1 LEDLVMSAPLSNFSG
16 KRVLVT
22 GDTGFKGSWLCF
34 WLRELQAD
42 VVGYA
47 LPPKTD
53 EDLFNRLGLEK
64 LIHHIKGDIRDL
76 EGLQPVFDQF
86 QPEFLFH
93 LAAQS
98 LVRLSYQEPKL
109 TFDTNVGGS
118 VNVLEAVRAT
128 KSLRSVIF
136 VTSDKCYRNK
146 EWIWGYRENDELGG
160 HDPYSSSKAA
170 AELVLSAYQ
179 KSFYNGHKGMGVVSV
194 RAGNIL
200 GGGDWAQDRLVP
212 DIIKSLRKNTP
223 IILRHPAATRPWQH
237 VLDPL
242 FGYLLLASRLY
253 ASPQEF
259 AGPFNFGPSGESIRT
274 VHDLAEKMVNCWGG
288 GNIRL
293 EESPDA
299 PYESGMLHLNC
310 DKARRLLNWRPRW
323 DFDRTIEETV
333 SWYKKVESGE
343 PAVIVT
349 KQQIINYM
357 EDNND

>member
-1 LEDLVMSAPLSNFSG
+1 MLAPLSLFSG
-16 KRVLVT
+16 KRILVT

-47 LPPKTD
+47 LPPKTH
-53 EDLFNRLGLEK
+53 EDLFNLLGLEK
-64 LIHHIKGDIRDL
+64 LIHHIAGDLRELDR
-76 EGLQPVFDQF
+76 LQLVFDEF

-98 LVRLSYQEPKL
+98 LVRLSYKEPKL

-128 KSLRSVIF
+128 PSLRSVIF

-146 EWIWGYRENDELGG
+146 EWVWGYRENDELGG
-160 HDPYSSSKAA
+160 YDPYSSSKAA

-179 KSFYNGHKGMGVVSV
+179 NSFFNDRKGMGVASV

-200 GGGDWAQDRLVP
+200 GGGDWAEDRLVP

-223 IILRHPAATRPWQH
+223 IILRNPGATRPWQH

-242 FGYLLLASRLY
+242 GGYLLLASRLY
-253 ASPQEF
+253 TAPQELT
-259 AGPFNFGPSGESIRT
+259 GSFNFGPSGESIRT
-274 VHDLAEKMVNCWGG
+274 VHDLAAKIMKNWGG
-288 GNIRL
+288 GNIRV
-293 EESPDA
+293 EKAPDA
-299 PYESGMLHLNC
+299 PHESGLLHLNC
-310 DKARRLLNWRPRW
+310 DKARRLLHWRPKW
-323 DFDRTIEETV
+323 DFDRTIAETV
-333 SWYKKVESGE
+333 SWYKHVESGE
-343 PAVIVT
+343 SAVALT
-349 KQQIINYM
+349 KQQIMDYM
-357 EDNND
+357 GNGHD

>member
-1 LEDLVMSAPLSNFSG
+1 MSAPLANFSG

-53 EDLFNRLGLEK
+53 EDLFNLLGLAK
-64 LIHHIKGDIRDL
+64 IINHIEGDIRDL
-76 EGLQPVFDQF
+76 AGLQRVFDEF
-86 QPEFLFH
+86 QPEYLFH

-98 LVRLSYQEPKL
+98 LVRLSYKEPKL
-109 TFDTNVGGS
+109 TFDTNMGGS
-118 VNVLEAVRAT
+118 VNVLEAVRST
-128 KSLRSVIF
+128 RSLRSVIF

-160 HDPYSSSKAA
+160 YDPYSSSKAA

-179 KSFYNGHKGMGVVSV
+179 NSFFNDWKEMGVSSV

-200 GGGDWAQDRLVP
+200 GGGDWAEDRLVP
-212 DIIKSLRKNTP
+212 DIIKSLRQGVP
-223 IILRHPAATRPWQH
+223 IILRNPGATRPWQH

-242 FGYLLLASRLY
+242 FGYLVLASRLY
-253 ASPQEF
+253 TSPRAF
-259 AGPFNFGPSGESIRT
+259 TGPFNFGPSGESIRT
-274 VHDLAEKMVNCWGG
+274 VSDLAGKMVQCWGE
-288 GNIRL
+288 GNIRV
-293 EESPDA
+293 EKAQDA
-299 PYESGMLHLNC
+299 PHESGLLHLNC
-310 DKARRLLNWRPRW
+310 DKARRLLHWRPQW

-333 SWYKKVESGE
+333 SWYKQVESGE
-343 PAVIVT
+343 SPVT
-349 KQQIINYM
+349 LTKKQIMNYM
-357 EDNND
+357 EKCHD

>member
-1 LEDLVMSAPLSNFSG
+1 MSAPLSSFSG

-53 EDLFNRLGLEK
+53 EDLFNLLGLEK
-64 LIHHIKGDIRDL
+64 IIHHIVGDIRDL
-76 EGLQPVFDQF
+76 EGLQLVFDEF
-86 QPEFLFH
+86 QPEYLFH

-98 LVRLSYQEPKL
+98 LVRLSYKEPKL

-128 KSLRSVIF
+128 ESLRSVVF

-160 HDPYSSSKAA
+160 YDPYSSSKAA

-179 KSFYNGHKGMGVVSV
+179 NSFFNNRQELGVASV

-200 GGGDWAQDRLVP
+200 GGGDWAEDRIVP
-212 DIIKSLRKNTP
+212 DIIKSLKQGTP
-223 IILRHPAATRPWQH
+223 IILRNPGATRPWQH

-242 FGYLLLASRLY
+242 FGYLLLASRLST
-253 ASPQEF
+253 SPR
-259 AGPFNFGPSGESIRT
+259 ALSGPFNFGPSGESIRT
-274 VHDLAEKMVNCWGG
+274 VYDLAGRMVQGWGG
-288 GNIRL
+288 GNICV
-293 EESPDA
+293 EQAPDA
-299 PYESGMLHLNC
+299 PHESGLLHLNC
-310 DKARRLLNWRPRW
+310 DKARRLLHWRPKW
-323 DFDRTIEETV
+323 NFDRTLEETV
-333 SWYKKVESGE
+333 SWYKQVESGE
-343 PAVIVT
+343 SAVALT
-349 KQQIINYM
+349 KQQIKKYM
-357 EDNND
+357 ENDHD

>member
-1 LEDLVMSAPLSNFSG
+1 MLTPLSIFSG

-22 GDTGFKGSWLCF
+22 GDTGFKGSWLCL

-47 LPPKTD
+47 LPPKTN
-53 EDLFNRLGLEK
+53 EDLFNLLGLEK
-64 LIHHIKGDIRDL
+64 FIHHIAGDIRDL
-76 EGLQPVFDQF
+76 EGLQLVFDEF
-86 QPEFLFH
+86 QPEYLFH

-98 LVRLSYQEPKL
+98 LVRLSYKEPKL

-128 KSLRSVIF
+128 TSLRSVIF

-146 EWIWGYRENDELGG
+146 EWIWGYRENDALGG

-179 KSFYNGHKGMGVVSV
+179 DSFFNNRKALGVASV

-200 GGGDWAQDRLVP
+200 GGGDWAKDRLVP
-212 DIIKSLRKNTP
+212 DIIKSLRQDTP
-223 IILRHPAATRPWQH
+223 IILRNPGATRPWQH

-253 ASPQEF
+253 TSPQAF
-259 AGPFNFGPSGESIRT
+259 AGPFNFGPG
-274 VHDLAEKMVNCWGG
+274 AM
-288 GNIRL
+288 
-293 EESPDA
+293 A
-299 PYESGMLHLNC
+299 
-310 DKARRLLNWRPRW
+310 A
-323 DFDRTIEETV
+323 
-333 SWYKKVESGE
+333 
-343 PAVIVT
+343 
-349 KQQIINYM
+349 
-357 EDNND
+357 

>member
-1 LEDLVMSAPLSNFSG
+1 MSDPLSIFAG
-16 KRVLVT
+16 KRILVT
-22 GDTGFKGSWLCF
+22 GDTGFKGSWLCL

-47 LPPKTD
+47 LPPKTP
-53 EDLFNRLGLEK
+53 EDLFNLLGLER
-64 LIHHIKGDIRDL
+64 LIHHIAGDIRELDRL
-76 EGLQPVFDQF
+76 RLVFDEF
-86 QPEFLFH
+86 RPEFLFH

-128 KSLRSVIF
+128 PSLRSVIF

-160 HDPYSSSKAA
+160 RDPYSSSKAA
-170 AELVLSAYQ
+170 AELVLAAYQ
-179 KSFYNGHKGMGVVSV
+179 DSFYHDRQTLGIASV

-212 DIIKSLRKNTP
+212 DIIKSLRAKAP
-223 IILRHPAATRPWQH
+223 IILRNPGATRPWQH

-242 FGYLLLASRLY
+242 FGYLCLASRLY
-253 ASPQEF
+253 TSPPGFTE
-259 AGPFNFGPSGESIRT
+259 PYNFGPSGEAIRT
-274 VHDLAEKMVNCWGG
+274 VQDLAEKIIQYWGG
-288 GNIRL
+288 GTIRV
-293 EESPDA
+293 EQSPEA

-310 DKARRLLNWRPRW
+310 DKARRFLHWHPKW
-323 DFDRTIEETV
+323 DFDQTIKETV
-333 SWYKKVESGE
+333 SWYKGVESGE
-343 PAVIVT
+343 SALALT
-349 KQQIINYM
+349 QQQIRKYLGNG
-357 EDNND
+357 DD

>member
-1 LEDLVMSAPLSNFSG
+1 MVAPLSIFSG

-22 GDTGFKGSWLCF
+22 GDTGFKGSWLSF
-34 WLRELQAD
+34 WLGELKAD

-47 LPPKTD
+47 LPPKTP
-53 EDLFNRLGLEK
+53 EDLFNLLGLEK
-64 LIHHIKGDIRDL
+64 FIHHIEGDIRDL
-76 EGLQPVFDQF
+76 EGLQLVFDEF

-98 LVRLSYQEPKL
+98 LVRLSYKEPKL

-118 VNVLEAVRAT
+118 VNVLEAVRTT

-160 HDPYSSSKAA
+160 YDPYSSSKAV
-170 AELVLSAYQ
+170 AELVLSAYHN
-179 KSFYNGHKGMGVVSV
+179 SFFNDRKGMGVASV

-200 GGGDWAQDRLVP
+200 GGGDWAEDRIVP
-212 DIIKSLRKNTP
+212 DIIKSLRQGTP
-223 IILRHPAATRPWQH
+223 IVLRNPSATRPWQH

-253 ASPQEF
+253 GSPQEF
-259 AGPFNFGPSGESIRT
+259 TGPLNFGPSGESIRT
-274 VHDLAEKMVNCWGG
+274 VHDLAVRIVQCWGG
-288 GNIRL
+288 GNICV
-293 EESPDA
+293 EKAPDA
-299 PYESGMLHLNC
+299 PHESGMLHLNC
-310 DKARRLLNWRPRW
+310 DKARRLLHWRPKW

-333 SWYKKVESGE
+333 SWYKHVESGE
-343 PAVIVT
+343 SAVALT
-349 KQQIINYM
+349 KQQIKNYM
-357 EDNND
+357 ENCHD

>member
-1 LEDLVMSAPLSNFSG
+1 MLTPFSIFSG

-22 GDTGFKGSWLCF
+22 GDTGFKGSWLCL

-53 EDLFNRLGLEK
+53 EDLFNLLGLEK
-64 LIHHIKGDIRDL
+64 LIHHIAGDIRDL
-76 EGLQPVFDQF
+76 EGLHHVFGEF
-86 QPEFLFH
+86 QPEYLFH

-179 KSFYNGHKGMGVVSV
+179 DSFFNHRPGLGVASV

-200 GGGDWAQDRLVP
+200 GGGDWAEDRLVP
-212 DIIKSLRKNTP
+212 DIIRSLRRGAP
-223 IILRHPAATRPWQH
+223 IILRHPGATRPWQH

-242 FGYLLLASRLY
+242 GGYLRLATRLSS
-253 ASPQEF
+253 SPQAF
-259 AGPFNFGPSGESIRT
+259 TGPFNFGPSGESIRT
-274 VHDLAEKMVNCWGG
+274 VHDVAVRVVQGWGG
-288 GNIRL
+288 GNIGV
-293 EESPDA
+293 EKTPDA
-299 PYESGMLHLNC
+299 PHEAGMLHLNC
-310 DKARRLLNWRPRW
+310 DKARRLLRWRPKW
-323 DFDRTIEETV
+323 DFDRTIDETV
-333 SWYKKVESGE
+333 SWYRQVESGE
-343 PAVIVT
+343 SAVVLT
-349 KQQIINYM
+349 KQQIKKYM
-357 EDNND
+357 ENGHD